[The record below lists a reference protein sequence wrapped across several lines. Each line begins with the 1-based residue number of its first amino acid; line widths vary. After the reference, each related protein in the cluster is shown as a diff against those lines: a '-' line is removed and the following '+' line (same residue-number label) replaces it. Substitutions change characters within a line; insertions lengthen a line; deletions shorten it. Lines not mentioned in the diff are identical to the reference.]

1 LPIDEI
7 GVDMIV
13 ENSNDS
19 TANNRIYHR
28 AGEKAYDPSAWKS
41 CDFAQNDEWLYQL
54 SNAEI
59 GELKDAIAQY
69 DYEGVDLMPLTR
81 DEFVLPK
88 FGDTLQKI
96 RQELLYGRGFINFRG
111 LPLEEIGKR
120 GAGIVFWAISQ
131 YLGDSVCSQNDRGHL
146 LGHVTD
152 LGETKSNPN
161 ERGPYS
167 RERIPFH
174 ADACDIVG
182 LLCIQTAKAGGESSI
197 VSSATIHNEILKR
210 RPDLLQV
217 LYEPYT
223 RDRRGEIPAG
233 MDPWYHLAVFHSY
246 EGYFSSNIEPTYIK
260 SASRFSQIAD
270 MSAAQCEAI
279 ELVQELAIENCFDM
293 DFLLGD
299 MQFLNNHVT
308 FHSRNG
314 FEDYEDKDQK
324 RHLMRIWIKAN
335 DGRPLPADY
344 YARHGAPEDIER
356 PGGIVGP
363 ATVFSAPLIRE

>member
-1 LPIDEI
+1 
-7 GVDMIV
+7 
-13 ENSNDS
+13 
-19 TANNRIYHR
+19 
-28 AGEKAYDPSAWKS
+28 
-41 CDFAQNDEWLYQL
+41 
-54 SNAEI
+54 
-59 GELKDAIAQY
+59 
-69 DYEGVDLMPLTR
+69 
-81 DEFVLPK
+81 
-88 FGDTLQKI
+88 
-96 RQELLYGRGFINFRG
+96 
-111 LPLEEIGKR
+111 
-120 GAGIVFWAISQ
+120 
-131 YLGDSVCSQNDRGHL
+131 
-146 LGHVTD
+146 
-152 LGETKSNPN
+152 
-161 ERGPYS
+161 
-167 RERIPFH
+167 
-174 ADACDIVG
+174 